1 MRLRSLFTR
10 TCAALLLSVSTL
22 AWAAEPAAGDMAPD
36 DLGMTL
42 KGTPVHL
49 KDYAGKAVVIS
60 FWASWCKYC
69 LKELPILYNIQ
80 KAAKG
85 RLQVVAINTEEEE
98 IFEKLSRAMRTLEIG
113 MSYDPDETASKAYGV
128 HGIPH
133 MVVIGRDGKI
143 VEVFRGYGESSL
155 EPIVAAIN
163 QAIAAE

>member
-1 MRLRSLFTR
+1 MRLRSLFAR

-22 AWAAEPAAGDMAPD
+22 AWAGAPAAGDMAPD

-69 LKELPILYNIQ
+69 LKELPILYNVQ

-85 RLQVVAINTEEEE
+85 RLQVVAINTEDDE
-98 IFEKLSRAMRTLEIG
+98 IFERLSRAMRTLEIG
-113 MSYDPDETASKAYGV
+113 MSYDPDETARKAYGV
-128 HGIPH
+128 NGIPH
-133 MVVIGRDGKI
+133 MAVIGRDGKI

-155 EPIVAAIN
+155 TPIVAAIN
-163 QAIAAE
+163 KAIAAE

>member
-1 MRLRSLFTR
+1 MRLHSLFAR

-22 AWAAEPAAGDMAPD
+22 AWAGAPAAGDMAPD

-69 LKELPILYNIQ
+69 LKELPILYNVQ

-85 RLQVVAINTEEEE
+85 RLQVVAINTEDDE
-98 IFEKLSRAMRTLEIG
+98 IFERLSRAMRTLEIG
-113 MSYDPDETASKAYGV
+113 MSYDPDETARKAYGV
-128 HGIPH
+128 NGIPH

-155 EPIVAAIN
+155 TPIVAAIN
-163 QAIAAE
+163 KAIAAE

>member
-1 MRLRSLFTR
+1 MRIRSLFTR

-22 AWAAEPAAGDMAPD
+22 AWAGAPAAGDMAPD

-98 IFEKLSRAMRTLEIG
+98 IFGKLSRAMRTLEIG
-113 MSYDPDETASKAYGV
+113 MAYDPDETASKAYGV
-128 HGIPH
+128 KGIPH

-163 QAIAAE
+163 KAIAAE

>member
-22 AWAAEPAAGDMAPD
+22 AWAGAPAAGDAAPD

-42 KGTPVHL
+42 GGTPVHL
-49 KDYAGKAVVIS
+49 KDYVGKAVVIS
-60 FWASWCKYC
+60 FWASWCPYC

-85 RLQVVAINTEEEE
+85 RLRVVAINTEDEE

-113 MSYDPDETASKAYGV
+113 MSYDPDESARKAYGV
-128 HGIPH
+128 NGIPH
-133 MVVIGRDGKI
+133 LVVIGRDGKI

-155 EPIVAAIN
+155 TPIVAAIN
-163 QAIAAE
+163 KALGAE